1 MPEYEFSLIL
11 IFSYGRFCPYT
22 GKYGSEK
29 ARTSAYFT
37 QWNTDDSLSQSIIF
51 GPLFR
56 SSRPEVFCKKRIL
69 KNFTKFTG
77 KHLCQRL
84 FFNKVAG
91 LRAAT
96 LLKKRLWHR
105 CFPVNFVKFLRT
117 TFFIEHFR
125 WLLLTLTGSCRVD
138 DMFFE
143 TFHLLIVVSIR
154 GASLLVLQGN
164 FLCIILLLQAIYSVI
179 IGNWFNELSSIYYTH

>member
-11 IFSYGRFCPYT
+11 IFSYGRLCPYT

-56 SSRPEVFCKKRIL
+56 SSRPEVFCKKSVL

-96 LLKKRLWHR
+96 LLKKRHWQR
-105 CFPVNFVKFLRT
+105 CFPVNFTKFIRT
-117 TFFIEHFR
+117 PFLQNTSGR
-125 WLLLTLTGSCRVD
+125 LLL
-138 DMFFE
+138 
-143 TFHLLIVVSIR
+143 
-154 GASLLVLQGN
+154 SL
-164 FLCIILLLQAIYSVI
+164 
-179 IGNWFNELSSIYYTH
+179 